1 MECLL
6 QYHSVPGG
14 AIGILHKENGE
25 YIVRIQTTYL
35 DGGRS
40 RDEVF
45 PVNQCEHRVDVIKRL
60 INSLASSQTTATRRA
75 ERTEWAYTSTSTLRM
90 NINRRFTY

>member
-1 MECLL
+1 MERLL
-6 QYHSVPGG
+6 QYHEVPGG
-14 AIGILHKENGE
+14 AIAILHKENGE

-35 DGGRS
+35 NGGRS

-45 PVNQCEHRVDVIKRL
+45 PVNQCEHRVDVLKRL

-75 ERTEWAYTSTSTLRM
+75 ERTFWTYASTSTLRM
-90 NINRRFTY
+90 NIDRRFSY